1 MVHAGEVQFKEQI
14 GKDSFDSVHKGMYKN
29 KEFALKKIEVPA
41 GVCKEN
47 MVVKSREIAALR

>member
-1 MVHAGEVQFKEQI
+1 MVHVDEVQFKEQI
-14 GKDSFDSVHKGMYKN
+14 GKGSFGSVHKGMYKN
-29 KEFALKKIEVPA
+29 KEVALKKIKVPA